1 MRGKIL
7 RGMKKTGKNEGKK
20 RISASFMTGAVALV
34 FLVTG
39 YQAALFLHKAS
50 VLRILSVRD
59 HPDTVYVI
67 DPALAES
74 FQTVPQTVRQSLP
87 EADPPVRERPAGY

>member
-1 MRGKIL
+1 MSAVLLTAVKKRKGRMRGKIL

-34 FLVTG
+34 FLVAG

-50 VLRILSVRD
+50 VL
-59 HPDTVYVI
+59 
-67 DPALAES
+67 
-74 FQTVPQTVRQSLP
+74 
-87 EADPPVRERPAGY
+87 